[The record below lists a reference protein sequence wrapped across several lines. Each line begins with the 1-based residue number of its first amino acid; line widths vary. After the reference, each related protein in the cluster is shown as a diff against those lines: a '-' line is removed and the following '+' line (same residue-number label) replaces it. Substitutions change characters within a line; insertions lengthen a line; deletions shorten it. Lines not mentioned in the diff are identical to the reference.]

1 MVYLDYAATAPM
13 KDVAIEAYRET
24 ATKYYGNSSSL
35 HEAGWLAEQ
44 LLENAREIIAQ
55 TCGVSKEGIYFTGSG
70 TEGNLIAILSIV
82 GAQKGKHIITSA
94 AEHTSVHAAMNALEK
109 QGYEITKVPM
119 NADGQVNMELIEQA
133 IRPTTALISMQ
144 NINPE
149 TGVIQPVDEL
159 IQIAQKHRIKTHI
172 DCVQSF
178 MKLKLKGLLSRVDGA
193 TISAHKVGGPKGLG
207 AIYLNP
213 RCQVSP
219 IFPGLTHERGIR
231 GGTIDIPAIVAF
243 ASVVQSFQEEED
255 FTNSWQ
261 LREEFIRH
269 LDANLVEVIESKSS
283 QLPTIIGCVAKGIE
297 GQLVML
303 KLSEKGY
310 YISTGS
316 ACDIGHEGGTKA
328 IEAMGY
334 DLEAARGFFRIS
346 FHPSH
351 TKAIMRNLSKEI
363 NQIIQN
369 R

>member
-1 MVYLDYAATAPM
+1 M

-144 NINPE
+144 HINPE

-243 ASVVQSFQEEED
+243 ASVVQSFQEED

-269 LDANLVEVIESKSS
+269 LDTNLVEVIESKSS